1 MKANVLWLTLLT
13 LGAALSSAAAAEPGN
28 VRIDFVQPKSFTDF
42 RIQDRDERASAP
54 IFADKIGN
62 FLSPIVARQFP
73 GATLSLRF
81 TDIRLTPRLEP
92 WRGPIVHDIRF
103 SRDMREPLRLEFD
116 YSLVDARG
124 HVLAKGSKSIVD
136 PDWIHRYEIYN
147 YGTRDTLFYEQY
159 ELRDWVNSLGRQ
171 VAVVESRG
179 KG

>member
-1 MKANVLWLTLLT
+1 MKANVRWLSLLV
-13 LGAALSSAAAAEPGN
+13 LGAALSSATAAERGN
-28 VRIDFVQPKSFTDF
+28 VRIDFVQPERFTDF
-42 RIQDRDERASAP
+42 RIQDRQERASAP
-54 IFADKIGN
+54 IFADKIGS

-81 TDIRLTPRLEP
+81 TDIKLAGRLEP
-92 WRGPIVHDIRF
+92 WRGPQVHDIRF
-103 SRDMREPLRLEFD
+103 SRNMREPVRLEFE
-116 YSLVDARG
+116 YSLVDGRG
-124 HVLAKGSKSIVD
+124 HVLSRGSKSIVD
-136 PDWIHRYEIYN
+136 PDYIHRYEIYS